1 VVEPVET
8 LSDTP
13 QSHSSQGRFETPR
26 GKTSLGDDDIN
37 HGIVLEINMKSLQEN
52 MAELRKQLKKG
63 AIQKAYQG
71 LMEYMLSLKNHFSNK
86 YPDYSTP
93 GSLYNGYMDMTY
105 FSILSKSLKDRDLK
119 IAIVFLYDAF
129 RFEIWLSGKNKQV
142 LAKYWKI
149 IDKSGWDKYKVVEPV
164 KGVDSIV
171 EHILVDNPDFSDLD
185 TLTKQIEQRAL
196 EFIQDIEDFLSQ
208 TAT

>member
-1 VVEPVET
+1 
-8 LSDTP
+8 
-13 QSHSSQGRFETPR
+13 
-26 GKTSLGDDDIN
+26 
-37 HGIVLEINMKSLQEN
+37 MKSLQEN
-52 MAELRKQLKKG
+52 MAEFRKQLEKG
-63 AIQKAYQG
+63 SIQKAYQG
-71 LMEYMLSLKNHFSNK
+71 LMEFMIRLKNHFSNK

-105 FSILSKSLKDRDLK
+105 FSILPKSLKERDLK

-149 IDKSGWDKYKVVEPV
+149 INKSGWGKYKVVEPV
-164 KGVDSIV
+164 KGVDSVV
-171 EHILVDNPDFSDLD
+171 EHVLVDNPDFSDLD
-185 TLTKQIEQRAL
+185 ALTKQIERGAL
-196 EFIQDIEDFLSQ
+196 EFIRDIESFLAK

>member
-1 VVEPVET
+1 
-8 LSDTP
+8 
-13 QSHSSQGRFETPR
+13 
-26 GKTSLGDDDIN
+26 
-37 HGIVLEINMKSLQEN
+37 MKSLQEN
-52 MAELRKQLKKG
+52 MTELRKQLEKG

-86 YPDYSTP
+86 YPHYSTP
-93 GSLYNGYMDMTY
+93 GSLYTGYMDMTY
-105 FSILSKSLKDRDLK
+105 FSILPKSLKDRDLK
-119 IAIVFLYDAF
+119 IAVVFLYDAF

-149 IDKSGWDKYKVVEPV
+149 INKSRWGKYKVVEPV

-171 EHILVDNPDFSDLD
+171 EHILVDNPDFGNLD
-185 TLTKQIEQRAL
+185 ALTKQIEQRAL
-196 EFIQDIEDFLSQ
+196 EFIQDIESFLAR